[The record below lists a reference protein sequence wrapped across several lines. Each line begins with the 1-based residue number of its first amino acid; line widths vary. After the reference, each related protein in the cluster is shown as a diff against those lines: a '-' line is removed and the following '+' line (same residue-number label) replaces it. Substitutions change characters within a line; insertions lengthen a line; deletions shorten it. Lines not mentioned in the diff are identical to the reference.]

1 MDKAPKQQ
9 ASCVMSSFNKLGS
22 MDSNSISEMTENTT
36 DTGCW
41 EPLPIHR
48 NEQIFERKKLFNIML
63 NENNKKLKDKI
74 HYL

>member
-1 MDKAPKQQ
+1 
-9 ASCVMSSFNKLGS
+9 